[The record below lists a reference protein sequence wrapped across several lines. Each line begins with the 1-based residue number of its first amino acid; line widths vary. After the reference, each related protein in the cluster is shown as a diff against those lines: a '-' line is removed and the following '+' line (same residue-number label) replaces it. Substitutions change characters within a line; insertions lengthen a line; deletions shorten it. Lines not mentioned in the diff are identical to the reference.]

1 MGIIEATND
10 SLAAGDFGFE
20 GAGVVTRVGSG
31 VQHLVVGDRVAFSST
46 GCFSTSQTMPEI
58 YCTKMHESLT
68 FQEAA
73 TMPCVFGT
81 AMYGLVDL
89 ARLEAEQVRFDV
101 SMPQTDT
108 N

>member
-1 MGIIEATND
+1 MGIVEASND
-10 SLAAGDFGFE
+10 GLAAGDFGFE

-31 VQHLVVGDRVAFSST
+31 VQHLAVGDRVAFSST
-46 GCFSTSQTMPEI
+46 GCFSMSQTMPEI
-58 YCTKMHESLT
+58 YCTMIHESLT
-68 FQEAA
+68 FEEAA

-89 ARLEAEQVRFDV
+89 ARLEAEQVRFDD
-101 SMPQTDT
+101 SMPQTGT